1 MPSKPLPPPVL
12 QPTNQ
17 SLDFNEFNN
26 PQGILL
32 GDKCYWNPA
41 FLPNG
46 HVAIIGTSGSG
57 KTQTLKALAYEL
69 PHLFPNIKRIII
81 DYHGDQE
88 LPDEKCFSLSM
99 NSPHGV
105 NPLIIDQDVKGG
117 GPALQAIAVAA
128 SLRKSLLM
136 GANQEGLIIDI
147 LSKLYKSKGI
157 IQEDNKTWNREPP
170 TFYEMRKEIESRIQS
185 GCKDSQKLAL
195 KLAATFEYGIFT
207 KPQKIDNVPLIRL
220 DLSALG
226 KVVGLSAIAT
236 EAIIKQIMDAHRIMG
251 ESKIPRT
258 YLFIDECK
266 EVRNSRTLNIILE
279 DGRKYGLS
287 CVVASQR
294 DAEISKEIVA
304 NTATKIVLSVDQTE
318 VKSVARRF
326 RFSETVVAALK
337 PLEALVRMGNQGI
350 KTNIIPYYKRAL

>member
-1 MPSKPLPPPVL
+1 M
-12 QPTNQ
+12 
-17 SLDFNEFNN
+17 
-26 PQGILL
+26 
-32 GDKCYWNPA
+32 
-41 FLPNG
+41 
-46 HVAIIGTSGSG
+46 
-57 KTQTLKALAYEL
+57 
-69 PHLFPNIKRIII
+69 
-81 DYHGDQE
+81 
-88 LPDEKCFSLSM
+88 
-99 NSPHGV
+99 
-105 NPLIIDQDVKGG
+105 
-117 GPALQAIAVAA
+117 
-128 SLRKSLLM
+128 
-136 GANQEGLIIDI
+136 
-147 LSKLYKSKGI
+147 
-157 IQEDNKTWNREPP
+157 
-170 TFYEMRKEIESRIQS
+170 
-185 GCKDSQKLAL
+185 
-195 KLAATFEYGIFT
+195 
-207 KPQKIDNVPLIRL
+207 
-220 DLSALG
+220 
-226 KVVGLSAIAT
+226 
-236 EAIIKQIMDAHRIMG
+236 KQIMDAHRIMG